1 MAESNRRGDGAAAEH
16 VEDVFD
22 DAVDDDALIED
33 EQSTRSKSPAKPK
46 TAKAGKRE
54 ERTGFFAWL
63 FGIPRRIW
71 LFFREVI
78 GELRKVIWPTRKDLL
93 TYTAV
98 VVVFVAIIMTL
109 VGLLDVVYAKGVLY
123 VFGK

>member
-1 MAESNRRGDGAAAEH
+1 MSDSAGTALGSSSRDREPAARRD
-16 VEDVFD
+16 
-22 DAVDDDALIED
+22 
-33 EQSTRSKSPAKPK
+33 
-46 TAKAGKRE
+46 
-54 ERTGFFAWL
+54 
-63 FGIPRRIW
+63 RRPGGSGGRI
-71 LFFREVI
+71 RNI
-78 GELRKVIWPTRKDLL
+78 GTFYRQVVAELRKVIWPTRKDLL